1 MSEQQVIPDD
11 KQEAT
16 AEKMAGFRNKLLA
29 TGGWPLTTGKGKEKK
44 PRRDSQIN
52 VLKAIDVLGLRCSY
66 DIFRNSYIIEGFE
79 LGQGLVGDLGDK
91 MIRAFREYCFQML
104 RYEPGIGETR
114 EALKRACESNSFN
127 SVQNY
132 LRGLKWDGTER
143 LATWL
148 TVYCGAEDTPLHRE
162 WGRLFLI
169 AACARA
175 FEPGIKFDHVLSL
188 EGPEGTGKST
198 TFKVLA
204 GAKSPA
210 ELCPYFSDST
220 ILDKDEKNQL
230 ELCQGVWF
238 YELSE
243 MSGASKADQKKLK
256 AFVVRQEDRAREAYA
271 YMKSVQPRSP
281 VFGATINPDPYTG
294 LVPEYL
300 NSGDRRRWWPLAVC
314 VTRASID
321 IEGLIRDRDQLFA
334 EAMRYQEWDE
344 TWPPLVPDPALKA
357 EAEAEQIARQITHP
371 FKDMLAPMFDRVIQL
386 DKTPAADWVLL
397 GKDDPS
403 GYNVT
408 TLNVEVAAWFVL
420 RQLPPGAATEAG
432 GRVVPSVMGELGW
445 TRYHR
450 RDGNWYRK
458 AR

>member
-79 LGQGLVGDLGDK
+79 LGQELVGDLGDK

-114 EALKRACESNSFN
+114 EALKRACKSNSFN

-204 GAKSPA
+204 GAKVLPSFVHTSPTA
-210 ELCPYFSDST
+210 PFSTRTRRTS
-220 ILDKDEKNQL
+220 
-230 ELCQGVWF
+230 
-238 YELSE
+238 LSF
-243 MSGASKADQKKLK
+243 AK
-256 AFVVRQEDRAREAYA
+256 AFGSTSLAKCPAHRRPIRRSSRRSWYA
-271 YMKSVQPRSP
+271 KR
-281 VFGATINPDPYTG
+281 I
-294 LVPEYL
+294 
-300 NSGDRRRWWPLAVC
+300 
-314 VTRASID
+314 
-321 IEGLIRDRDQLFA
+321 
-334 EAMRYQEWDE
+334 
-344 TWPPLVPDPALKA
+344 
-357 EAEAEQIARQITHP
+357 
-371 FKDMLAPMFDRVIQL
+371 
-386 DKTPAADWVLL
+386 
-397 GKDDPS
+397 
-403 GYNVT
+403 
-408 TLNVEVAAWFVL
+408 
-420 RQLPPGAATEAG
+420 
-432 GRVVPSVMGELGW
+432 GRVRLTP
-445 TRYHR
+445 T
-450 RDGNWYRK
+450 
-458 AR
+458 